1 MAAPSVNKNTRERFF
16 DHAVLFA
23 LSILSYL
30 PLANRLG
37 YYRDDWGDIW
47 GGMQRGLAQLVR
59 FYLVDRPFKGY
70 FVAATFAVIG
80 GSPPLVWHIYACFLR
95 FAGGVL
101 VLWILRLLWP
111 KQRLAG
117 VLAAGIFIVYPGFLS
132 QPLAVIYQL
141 NLLALDLGLLSLG
154 LTVAIMQVN
163 GRFKKVVLTVLGVL
177 SALLCY
183 IMFEYMIG
191 LELARLFILIFISWN
206 QPGVSTRWARIWR
219 VGKLWLPYLAGVAPF
234 LIWRVFFFSGV
245 RQATDLGAITGMYVS
260 DPLGMALRLI
270 LETPKDW
277 IATIFLAWGVP
288 IYNLTEKAAYPE
300 LIFFLAVALA
310 GGALLLTHIQHI
322 QKPGKTPGEDKTDWT
337 QSGLWLGG
345 LGVLAMLLPVL
356 LAGRDVYFTSQYDH
370 YTLQA
375 APFVG
380 LFLVAGISRWFKPH
394 AATWILIILI
404 VSGLITQNANAA
416 YYSKFWEYQRQLW
429 WQLSWRAPDIEDG
442 SVLVPLLPGGNRFR
456 EGWETWA
463 PANLIY
469 RPGDP
474 YIRIAGIPPDEET
487 LLRATRGEIMFESFR
502 GVNYIVWSSRSLVM
516 SLPSGESC
524 LHVLDGA
531 SGELSSNEG
540 TLVRL
545 IAPQSQVDLIVINAQ
560 SHAPPENIFGKE
572 PAHDWCYYYQKAGLA
587 RQRQDWALVAALG
600 DEASQQGLV
609 PQDVSE
615 WMPFYVGYAH
625 MGRID
630 DANVLGVDLRNE
642 TEFINDFCSAQSKP
656 SYAVDIEEYIVENL
670 CVGFESSQ

>member
-1 MAAPSVNKNTRERFF
+1 
-16 DHAVLFA
+16 
-23 LSILSYL
+23 
-30 PLANRLG
+30 
-37 YYRDDWGDIW
+37 
-47 GGMQRGLAQLVR
+47 
-59 FYLVDRPFKGY
+59 
-70 FVAATFAVIG
+70 
-80 GSPPLVWHIYACFLR
+80 
-95 FAGGVL
+95 
-101 VLWILRLLWP
+101 
-111 KQRLAG
+111 
-117 VLAAGIFIVYPGFLS
+117 
-132 QPLAVIYQL
+132 
-141 NLLALDLGLLSLG
+141 
-154 LTVAIMQVN
+154 
-163 GRFKKVVLTVLGVL
+163 
-177 SALLCY
+177 
-183 IMFEYMIG
+183 
-191 LELARLFILIFISWN
+191 
-206 QPGVSTRWARIWR
+206 
-219 VGKLWLPYLAGVAPF
+219 
-234 LIWRVFFFSGV
+234 
-245 RQATDLGAITGMYVS
+245 
-260 DPLGMALRLI
+260 
-270 LETPKDW
+270 
-277 IATIFLAWGVP
+277 
-288 IYNLTEKAAYPE
+288 
-300 LIFFLAVALA
+300 
-310 GGALLLTHIQHI
+310 
-322 QKPGKTPGEDKTDWT
+322 
-337 QSGLWLGG
+337 
-345 LGVLAMLLPVL
+345 
-356 LAGRDVYFTSQYDH
+356 
-370 YTLQA
+370 
-375 APFVG
+375 VG

-609 PQDVSE
+609 PQDMSE

>member
-322 QKPGKTPGEDKTDWT
+322 QKPGKTMAGRIGGPGNAA
-337 QSGLWLGG
+337 SGPVGWAGR
-345 LGVLAMLLPVL
+345 VFYLPVRSL
-356 LAGRDVYFTSQYDH
+356 H
-370 YTLQA
+370 
-375 APFVG
+375 
-380 LFLVAGISRWFKPH
+380 VAGGAFCGALPRGWHKP
-394 AATWILIILI
+394 
-404 VSGLITQNANAA
+404 V
-416 YYSKFWEYQRQLW
+416 
-429 WQLSWRAPDIEDG
+429 
-442 SVLVPLLPGGNRFR
+442 V
-456 EGWETWA
+456 
-463 PANLIY
+463 
-469 RPGDP
+469 
-474 YIRIAGIPPDEET
+474 
-487 LLRATRGEIMFESFR
+487 
-502 GVNYIVWSSRSLVM
+502 
-516 SLPSGESC
+516 
-524 LHVLDGA
+524 
-531 SGELSSNEG
+531 
-540 TLVRL
+540 
-545 IAPQSQVDLIVINAQ
+545 
-560 SHAPPENIFGKE
+560 
-572 PAHDWCYYYQKAGLA
+572 
-587 RQRQDWALVAALG
+587 
-600 DEASQQGLV
+600 
-609 PQDVSE
+609 
-615 WMPFYVGYAH
+615 
-625 MGRID
+625 
-630 DANVLGVDLRNE
+630 
-642 TEFINDFCSAQSKP
+642 
-656 SYAVDIEEYIVENL
+656 
-670 CVGFESSQ
+670 